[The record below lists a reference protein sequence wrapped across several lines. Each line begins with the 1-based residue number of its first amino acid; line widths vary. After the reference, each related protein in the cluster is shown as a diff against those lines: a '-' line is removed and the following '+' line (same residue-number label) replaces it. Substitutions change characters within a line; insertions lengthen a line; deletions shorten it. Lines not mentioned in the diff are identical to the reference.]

1 MMFVNTQ
8 KISALNI
15 AIPFWTEG
23 IINLVNRLLVKIL
36 NVGYDCVELGLSY
49 RMEL

>member
-1 MMFVNTQ
+1 MMFVYTQ

-15 AIPFWTEG
+15 AIPFLTEG
-23 IINLVNRLLVKIL
+23 VIKLLNLFLVKIL
-36 NVGYDCVELGLSY
+36 NVGYNCVKLGLSY